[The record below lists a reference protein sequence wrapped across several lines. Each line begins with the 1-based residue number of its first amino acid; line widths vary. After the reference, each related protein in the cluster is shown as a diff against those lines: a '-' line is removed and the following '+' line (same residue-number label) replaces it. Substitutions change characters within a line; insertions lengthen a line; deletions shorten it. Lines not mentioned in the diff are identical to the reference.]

1 MSSNLSQPE
10 QRDSRSEL
18 ADQLHSLAIH
28 LLRDVRREDL
38 AAGIGPAQLS
48 ALSILVF
55 RGPTTPSELAA
66 LEQVTA
72 PSMSRIID
80 GLVKADLARRWQER
94 ADRRRIRVVATRKGT
109 ALLEEARGR
118 RLNAL
123 TRRLAHLETSEV
135 ETCIEAVRLLTSVWQ
150 PADRSGAR

>member
-1 MSSNLSQPE
+1 MSSNFSQLK
-10 QRDSRSEL
+10 QRDPRFEL

-38 AAGIGPAQLS
+38 TAGIGPAQLS

-55 RGPTTPSELAA
+55 RGPTTPGELAA
-66 LEQVTA
+66 LEQITA

-109 ALLEEARGR
+109 ALLEEARSR
-118 RLNAL
+118 RLEAL
-123 TRRLAHLETSEV
+123 ARRLADLDTSQMAACV
-135 ETCIEAVRLLTSVWQ
+135 EAVKLLTGVWR
-150 PADRSGAR
+150 PADRSAGS